1 MAGQLQKASAL
12 APQLAAAQQEI
23 AEVSSSL
30 ALSSSRNAV
39 LEKAFT
45 KASEVSQE
53 GAAAAAAPVLGLLA
67 LPARQWACVGG
78 WRGTSLHNLL
88 SGI

>member
-45 KASEVSQE
+45 PASEVSE
-53 GAAAAAAPVLGLLA
+53 GAAAAPVLRLLA
-67 LPARQWACVGG
+67 LPARQWACVGC